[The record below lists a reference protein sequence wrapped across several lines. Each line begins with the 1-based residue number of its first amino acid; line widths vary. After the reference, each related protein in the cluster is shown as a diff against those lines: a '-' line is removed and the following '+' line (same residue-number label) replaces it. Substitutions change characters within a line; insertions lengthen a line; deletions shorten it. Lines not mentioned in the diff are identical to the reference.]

1 MRYLS
6 QLPFFVALALLICTV
21 HYKAEAGRSTTHPA
35 NRQLSQMN
43 FGDAFR
49 PSWDSLSKNP
59 NPQWLLDAKFGIYTH
74 WGVYSVPAHGGP
86 DYIKNLYGG
95 PEKNVKG
102 VYKYHVEK
110 YGELKDFGYKDFI
123 PMFTAPKFNA
133 DEWVGLMH
141 EAGAKFGGICLVHHD
156 GFLLWDSKHSR
167 WNSKNMGPK
176 RDIYGEIAQAVRK
189 YDDMKLLAT
198 FHHGR
203 TFGYATGFLRG
214 TKITNEMRKTWD
226 VFDPKYADFYRS
238 ELNGGTT
245 DEFAAE
251 WQAKVR
257 EVIDKYQ
264 PDLIWFDG
272 LRSCMKNNHPSE
284 QQVLEV
290 FAYYFNKSSRSGRTV
305 TICNKHAG
313 DFNFPGSFGLRCYE
327 NGRDMPEDVDP
338 WFLIDRAIAY
348 PWCYVN
354 NKKYK
359 DGPEYHTRSLIDMV
373 SRGGIFLLS
382 LTPKGDGSIPVE
394 EQEIMR
400 GIGRWLKVNG
410 EAIYG
415 TRRWKTIGEGPAVM
429 MKYNN
434 VKKRMD
440 WNYRQEFTSQDMR
453 FTQSK
458 DGKKLYA
465 TALNWPE
472 DGKIVIKSL
481 KEGSEYYPGKINS
494 VTMLATKKAV
504 KWKRTAEGLEIT
516 LPKEK
521 PCNYAYTFRID

>member
-1 MRYLS
+1 MRYLCKF
-6 QLPFFVALALLICTV
+6 PFFIAFAVLICV
-21 HYKAEAGRSTTHPA
+21 ICFEAEAVSNTAQSSRTDI
-35 NRQLSQMN
+35 QLSQVKHVN
-43 FGDAFR
+43 VFE
-49 PSWDSLSKNP
+49 PTWESLSKNP
-59 NPQWLLDAKFGIYTH
+59 LPEWLLDAKFGVYTH

-102 VYKYHVEK
+102 VYQYHIEK

-123 PMFTAPKFNA
+123 PMFTAPKFDAN
-133 DEWVGLMH
+133 EWVGLMH
-141 EAGAKFGGICLVHHD
+141 EAGARFGGICLVHHD
-156 GFLLWDSKHSR
+156 GFLLWDSKYSR

-176 RDIYGEIAQAVRK
+176 RDIYGEIARAVRR

-214 TKITNEMRKTWD
+214 TTITNEMRKTWD
-226 VFDPKYADFYRS
+226 IFNPKYVDFYRS
-238 ELNGGTT
+238 EMNGGIAE
-245 DEFAAE
+245 EFASE
-251 WQAKVR
+251 WQAKVK
-257 EVIDKYQ
+257 EVIDKYR

-272 LRSCMKNNHPSE
+272 LRSCMTNNHPTE
-284 QQVLEV
+284 QQVRDV
-290 FAYYFNKSSRSGRTV
+290 FAYYFNNASASGQRV

-313 DFNFPGSFGLRCYE
+313 DFNFPDSFGLRCFE
-327 NGRDMPEDVDP
+327 NGRDMSEDVKP

-359 DGPEYHTRSLIDMV
+359 DGPGYHTRSLIDLV

-382 LTPKGDGSIPVE
+382 LTPKGDGSIAVE
-394 EQEIMR
+394 EQQIMR

-415 TRRWKTIGEGPAVM
+415 SRRWKIIGEGPAVM
-429 MKYNN
+429 LKYNN

-440 WNYRQEFTSQDMR
+440 WNYRQEYSAKDIR
-453 FTQSK
+453 FTRK
-458 DGKKLYA
+458 GDNLYA
-465 TALNWPE
+465 IALNWPK
-472 DGKIVIKSL
+472 DGKIIITTL
-481 KEGSEYYPGKINS
+481 KEGSGFYPGKINS
-494 VTMLATKKAV
+494 LTMLGSKGPV
-504 KWKRTAEGLEIT
+504 KWKRTATGLEISM
-516 LPKEK
+516 PKEK
-521 PCNYAYTFRID
+521 PCDYAYTFRIN